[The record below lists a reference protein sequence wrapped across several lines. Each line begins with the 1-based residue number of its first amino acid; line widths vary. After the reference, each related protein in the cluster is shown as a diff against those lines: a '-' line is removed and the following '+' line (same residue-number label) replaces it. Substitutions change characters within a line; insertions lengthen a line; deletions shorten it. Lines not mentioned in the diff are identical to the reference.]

1 MIDAELHSLYAAYAD
16 ALDENHLEAWPALFV
31 DDASY
36 RIVSRENWER
46 GLPLATMSCESRAAM
61 EDRVR
66 ALRETQMYAPRW
78 LRHLVG
84 PLQVTATNGDGTQV
98 EANYAVFE
106 SAVDVETRVLS
117 VGRYRDRI
125 VRDGDGALRFKA
137 KVCVYD
143 SVLVPTSLVYP
154 L

>member
-1 MIDAELHSLYAAYAD
+1 MDTDLTALYAAYAD
-16 ALDENHLEAWPALFV
+16 ALDEDRLEAWPALFV
-31 DDASY
+31 EDASY
-36 RIVSRENWER
+36 RVVSRENWER

-66 ALRETQMYAPRW
+66 ALRETQMYSPRW
-78 LRHLVG
+78 LRRLVG
-84 PLQVTATNGDGTQV
+84 PLQVTSRNGEGANV

-106 SAVDVETRVLS
+106 SAVDMETRVLS

-125 VRDGDGALRFKA
+125 VRDGEGALRFKA